1 MEPIITPST
10 FYWIDVISTLS
21 TISTVLFGL
30 SATALVV
37 ALIFLIPLTVEDEL
51 NDDFGKFYKKI
62 LITLTIITT
71 IFGLSYVFIPSKET
85 LIAMTVTKYVTPD
98 NITAVG
104 GTIEES
110 VSSIATDIVQII
122 DAASE
127 KEDTDSDWYNYKLFY
142 VNKRA
147 YFIFIK
153 KYDIIYIENE
163 KIINSKWG
171 W

>member
-1 MEPIITPST
+1 MEPIISPSI

-71 IFGLSYVFIPSKET
+71 IFGLSYIFTPSKET

-98 NITAVG
+98 NIATVG

-110 VSSIATDIVQII
+110 VSSIAIDIVQII
-122 DAASE
+122 DAASDQ
-127 KEDTDSDWYNYKLFY
+127 EDTDSD
-142 VNKRA
+142 
-147 YFIFIK
+147 
-153 KYDIIYIENE
+153 
-163 KIINSKWG
+163 
-171 W
+171 

>member
-1 MEPIITPST
+1 MEPIISPST

-21 TISTVLFGL
+21 AILTGLFIL
-30 SATALVV
+30 SAVALVV

-51 NDDFGKFYKKI
+51 NDDFGKFYKKL

-71 IFGLSYVFIPSKET
+71 IFGLSYVFTPSKET

-110 VSSIATDIVQII
+110 VSSITTEII
-122 DAASE
+122 RVVEAASD
-127 KEDTDSDWYNYKLFY
+127 KEDTDSD
-142 VNKRA
+142 
-147 YFIFIK
+147 
-153 KYDIIYIENE
+153 
-163 KIINSKWG
+163 
-171 W
+171 

>member
-1 MEPIITPST
+1 MEPIISPST

-21 TISTVLFGL
+21 TISTGLFIF
-30 SATALVV
+30 SAV
-37 ALIFLIPLTVEDEL
+37 ALALAIAFLIPLTVEDEL

-71 IFGLSYVFIPSKET
+71 IFGLSYVFTPSKET

-98 NITAVG
+98 NITTVG

-122 DAASE
+122 EAASD
-127 KEDTDSDWYNYKLFY
+127 KEDTDSD
-142 VNKRA
+142 
-147 YFIFIK
+147 
-153 KYDIIYIENE
+153 
-163 KIINSKWG
+163 
-171 W
+171 